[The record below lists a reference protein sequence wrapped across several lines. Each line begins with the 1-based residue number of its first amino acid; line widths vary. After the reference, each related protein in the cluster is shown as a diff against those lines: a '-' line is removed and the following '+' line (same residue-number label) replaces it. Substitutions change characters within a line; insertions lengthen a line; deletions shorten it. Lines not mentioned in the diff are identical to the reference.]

1 MFIYVYDLCS
11 MYVEFLFCLFVV
23 IFLMDFLEKGLFV
36 SNFVML
42 GFGDIVILGELKVK
56 IRKKKIL

>member
-42 GFGDIVILGELKVK
+42 GFGDIVILGEL
-56 IRKKKIL
+56 